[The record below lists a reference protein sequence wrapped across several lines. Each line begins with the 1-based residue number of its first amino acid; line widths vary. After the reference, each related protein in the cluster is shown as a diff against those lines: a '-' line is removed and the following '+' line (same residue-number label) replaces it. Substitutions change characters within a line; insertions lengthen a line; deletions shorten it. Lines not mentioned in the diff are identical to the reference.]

1 MEPRTAETAKRV
13 LFRKAGGA
21 ATEAVSITRPQE
33 TKIVTLEGSGTAP
46 APPGLY
52 AFWDRATG
60 DVISETRTVLAYG
73 VPQSALAAV
82 AKRVSTTAALAEMA
96 AQAPLQV
103 SLSPGNGDFASGQSF
118 KLIIEGIYGR
128 HLIIVNLAG
137 NGEVEYLFPVGN
149 ADPLIM
155 DDRLVIPMHAT
166 PPFGTDTLIILASK
180 NRQANLELDL
190 SLLDKQSKPDGLL
203 SAIQGRLL
211 SGDNLGIIS
220 YGTRPQ

>member
-1 MEPRTAETAKRV
+1 MSYAFARALDGASLDGDVTREKLFKSVHQRVLQLPEHKQSPVMEPRTAETAKRV

-73 VPQSALAAV
+73 VPQSALPAV
-82 AKRVSTTAALAEMA
+82 AKRVSTTAALAEIA

-118 KLIIEGIYGR
+118 MA
-128 HLIIVNLAG
+128 LA
-137 NGEVEYLFPVGN
+137 
-149 ADPLIM
+149 
-155 DDRLVIPMHAT
+155 R
-166 PPFGTDTLIILASK
+166 
-180 NRQANLELDL
+180 
-190 SLLDKQSKPDGLL
+190 SKPYR
-203 SAIQGRLL
+203 GRR
-211 SGDNLGIIS
+211 GFK
-220 YGTRPQ
+220 